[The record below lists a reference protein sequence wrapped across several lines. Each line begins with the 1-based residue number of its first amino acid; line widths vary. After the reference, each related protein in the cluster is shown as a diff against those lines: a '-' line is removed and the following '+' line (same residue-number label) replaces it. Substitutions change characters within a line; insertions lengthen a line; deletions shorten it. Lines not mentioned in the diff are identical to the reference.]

1 VLVVGDTG
9 RVLSDVLLAV
19 KAAGLEPVQ
28 ADGPPTQLKAQ
39 LDRDGTR
46 YLASVLVM
54 EPAEGAKLVRDTIGD
69 QADAPCPWVAISQ
82 QCDATQRRMLF
93 NSGCVAVLEGPFDSA
108 ALQLSLTA
116 LRNRLDAPDLRM
128 PTYSRTATTRPLKI
142 LLADDNVSNQMLL
155 ARILSGAGHS
165 VVCAERGGQAF
176 DIMASEVLDVAILD
190 LNMPDM
196 SGPDVVKL
204 YRASSIGATGRLPIM
219 ILSAD
224 ATPAAKQESLE
235 AGADEFLTKPVV
247 AASLFSALARLVGGE
262 SSVAPKGDR
271 PVQAATAID
280 THTGSPGP
288 TMVDSDRIQ
297 SLRRIARGDEKF
309 LEKYI
314 SAAFSEI
321 EQAISDLRKAVTA
334 EDVRGARDALHIIE
348 GTGAS
353 VGATALVANCKSMR
367 HYLGTGHDSDSAHA
381 LAELST
387 AYTLAKSVILANMH
401 NARENVSRS
410 NASR

>member
-1 VLVVGDTG
+1 
-9 RVLSDVLLAV
+9 
-19 KAAGLEPVQ
+19 
-28 ADGPPTQLKAQ
+28 
-39 LDRDGTR
+39 
-46 YLASVLVM
+46 
-54 EPAEGAKLVRDTIGD
+54 
-69 QADAPCPWVAISQ
+69 
-82 QCDATQRRMLF
+82 
-93 NSGCVAVLEGPFDSA
+93 
-108 ALQLSLTA
+108 
-116 LRNRLDAPDLRM
+116 
-128 PTYSRTATTRPLKI
+128 
-142 LLADDNVSNQMLL
+142 
-155 ARILSGAGHS
+155 
-165 VVCAERGGQAF
+165 
-176 DIMASEVLDVAILD
+176 MASEALDAAILD

-204 YRASSIGATGRLPIM
+204 FRASSIGASGRLPIM

-235 AGADEFLTKPVV
+235 AGADDFLTKPVV

-262 SSVAPKGDR
+262 SSAPSAIEK
-271 PVQAATAID
+271 PVEPASGANQHAGS
-280 THTGSPGP
+280 TGQL
-288 TMVDSDRIQ
+288 MVDSDRIQ

-309 LEKYI
+309 LDKYI

-334 EDVRGARDALHIIE
+334 DDVRGARDALHIIE

-367 HYLGTGHDSDSAHA
+367 HYLGAGHDSDSAHA

-401 NARENVSRS
+401 NARENASRS
-410 NASR
+410 SASR